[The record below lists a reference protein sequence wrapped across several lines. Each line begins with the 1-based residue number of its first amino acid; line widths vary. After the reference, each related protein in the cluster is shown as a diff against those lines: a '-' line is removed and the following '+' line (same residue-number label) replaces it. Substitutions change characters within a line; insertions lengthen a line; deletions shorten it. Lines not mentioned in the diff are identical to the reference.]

1 MTLFSGR
8 APSGWS
14 WTVRGKVDTTITLAS
29 GRAQPAQAFCPP
41 PGEAVLV
48 PQVTVLEDIPAHLA
62 VANVPQA
69 QEPWIVLSDQPP
81 SVQSF
86 ARYGRRFGGIEPHF
100 KDYKS
105 AAFRIL
111 DTHLRDAQAL
121 TCLVMLLD
129 CATLLALVFGLITV
143 QWGQRGLIDWH
154 AQRGLSFLQLG
165 LRAVRRWFHRGEA
178 LPQLIPLT
186 AKSPPTAYA
195 SKRKREELDCR
206 IEFSRVVTRTA

>member
-1 MTLFSGR
+1 M
-8 APSGWS
+8 
-14 WTVRGKVDTTITLAS
+14 
-29 GRAQPAQAFCPP
+29 
-41 PGEAVLV
+41 LV
-48 PQVTVLEDIPAHLA
+48 PHVTVLDDIPAHLA
-62 VANVPQA
+62 VAHLPQA

-105 AAFRIL
+105 AAFHLL

-121 TCLVMLLD
+121 TGLVMLLD
-129 CATLLALVFGLITV
+129 CAMLLALVFGLILV
-143 QWGQRGLIDWH
+143 QWGQRNLIDWH
-154 AQRGLSFLQLG
+154 PQRGLSFLQLG

-178 LPQLIPLT
+178 IPQLIPST

-195 SKRKREELDCR
+195 SKQKHEDLDCR
-206 IEFSRVVTRTA
+206 IEFSRVVTLAT